1 MKRTKT
7 DYGGGSYPIWDDQV
21 NIPISHG
28 PYQMRVQVFN
38 KDMNPNHLMGEAVI
52 DLAKVMR
59 EKEHDG
65 YFPLMCRG
73 QPSGEIY
80 LELTFYLAKHAMASA
95 QQPVR
100 YQYPPNYQRPGPSI
114 PQQLHRPP
122 PPVPYQKPL
131 PPRPN
136 LTVSYSAPSHY
147 ALPTHRPA
155 PYSMPPPS
163 LSAPPLHILPS
174 NPSAPHSLPMSPHY
188 PMPPPLPQSMPMPHP
203 RPLSPPQIFM
213 SPTAPFLS
221 PAVSRPQGK

>member
-52 DLAKVMR
+52 DLAKRTAKWGNLSRTHV
-59 EKEHDG
+59 
-65 YFPLMCRG
+65 L
-73 QPSGEIY
+73 PSP
-80 LELTFYLAKHAMASA
+80 SA

-136 LTVSYSAPSHY
+136 LTASYSAPSHY